1 MKFNEQRY
9 LNIFV
14 KVLKINKT
22 FQNKILKKK
31 LNIYLNRTH
40 NWDSMTHVTIL
51 SSVEKNFKI
60 KINSLNAKFFNDY
73 NTGLNYLKKR
83 IK

>member
-40 NWDSMTHVTIL
+40 NWDSMT
-51 SSVEKNFKI
+51 
-60 KINSLNAKFFNDY
+60 
-73 NTGLNYLKKR
+73 LKV
-83 IK
+83 